1 MSSLLASRRWCFEV
15 FWDDVVLAGSSVS
28 RPDWHLQAMQSSQLC
43 FLPLK
48 ESETAHTC
56 FFLLH
61 CLWCF
66 SGCCRSVPNGSLTAN
81 LPLLLIFAPDEDV
94 HSTKQA
100 AQQLS
105 HVPEDEGYTK
115 AQLVATPIHPGLLL
129 ILIFF
134 LADEKLQC

>member
-1 MSSLLASRRWCFEV
+1 MT
-15 FWDDVVLAGSSVS
+15 
-28 RPDWHLQAMQSSQLC
+28 RPDWHLQAMQSAIKSTL
-43 FLPLK
+43 LPAL
-48 ESETAHTC
+48 EGVGDRHTC

-100 AQQLS
+100 AQKLS

-129 ILIFF
+129 LLIFF
-134 LADEKLQC
+134 LADERLQC